1 MATDPKNIDLLQKFI
16 DNEKK
21 AKTWTLMSVTLFC
34 LLAFGVIY
42 LAWSLKSAQTKI
54 SAQEK
59 EIQELN
65 IALTKA
71 LESSESANDSL
82 SVRNMKLET
91 NNNNYDSLQNITNS
105 LLISLAEIKKEKPTE
120 NVINVNTTV
129 IDKPTQEKIEQLIIP
144 ANIEKIQEKENKYTV
159 YIQFAD
165 GYDEPAA
172 KLRNWWQKEYI
183 CPQPE
188 HIKNR
193 SFEASVNYFY
203 EEDEAEARKL
213 AKFVERKMDMPLKVN
228 FLKMKA
234 PKKQLELWLGKY
246 QAKTTE
252 QIFKKYEIDKTLL
265 EKQVS
270 LKKVQQMQIKQ

>member
-1 MATDPKNIDLLQKFI
+1 MATDTKNIDLLQRFI

-42 LAWSLKSAQTKI
+42 LAWKLKTAQTTITSQQNKI
-54 SAQEK
+54 E
-59 EIQELN
+59 ELN
-65 IALTKA
+65 EALTIALA
-71 LESSESANDSL
+71 SADSANDALTS
-82 SVRNMKLET
+82 RNIKLES

-105 LLISLAEIKKEKPTE
+105 LLISLAEIKKENPTE
-120 NVINVNTTV
+120 NVITVDTMAIDRTT
-129 IDKPTQEKIEQLIIP
+129 QQKIEKLITP

-159 YIQFAD
+159 YIQYAD
-165 GYDEPAA
+165 GYEEQAT

-183 CPQPE
+183 CPKPE
-188 HIKNR
+188 LITNR
-193 SFEASVNYFY
+193 SFNASVNYFDP
-203 EEDEAEARKL
+203 EDEAEANKL
-213 AKFVERKMDMPLKVN
+213 AKLVQQKLDLPVKAN
-228 FLKMKA
+228 FFKMKA

-252 QIFKKYEIDKTLL
+252 QIFKKYDINKTLL
-265 EKQVS
+265 EKQVT